1 MIPTKVLIAGAAKGP
16 ICRLKKPIS
25 FWGGVEPTT
34 GTIMDPRHPDRGTTI
49 AGTML
54 VLDSTIG
61 SSSSSAIMLEL
72 LRRDRAPAALVLGRV
87 DAILTLGVIVASEL
101 GYSSIPVVAIT
112 AEDLETLPY
121 EGHLELRADGGL
133 VTA

>member
-1 MIPTKVLIAGAAKGP
+1 MLIAGEASGP
-16 ICRLKKPIS
+16 ICRLAKPIS

-34 GTIMDPRHPDRGTTI
+34 GTIVDPRHPDRGTTI

-61 SSSSSAIMLEL
+61 SSSSSAIILEL
-72 LRRDRAPAALVLGRV
+72 LRHHRAPAALVLGRV

-101 GYSSIPVVAIT
+101 GYTPIPVVRVA
-112 AEDLETLPY
+112 ADDLASLPY
-121 EGHLELRADGGL
+121 QGNLELREDGVL
-133 VTA
+133 IAT

>member
-1 MIPTKVLIAGAAKGP
+1 MQTTVLIPGTASGP
-16 ICRLKKPIS
+16 IRRLKKPIS

-34 GTIMDPRHPDRGTTI
+34 GTIIDPRHPDLGATI

-72 LRRDRAPAALVLGRV
+72 LRHGRAPAALVLGRV
-87 DAILTLGVIVASEL
+87 DAILTLGVIVGSEL
-101 GYSSIPVVAIT
+101 GYAPIPVVEVT
-112 AEDLETLPY
+112 ADDLALLPY
-121 EGHLELRADGGL
+121 QGNLQLREDGLL
-133 VTA
+133 VTT

>member
-1 MIPTKVLIAGAAKGP
+1 MKTTVLIAGEASGP
-16 ICRLKKPIS
+16 ICRLAKPIS

-34 GTIMDPRHPDRGTTI
+34 GTIVDPRHPDRGTNI

-61 SSSSSAIMLEL
+61 SSSSSAIILEL
-72 LRRDRAPAALVLGRV
+72 LRHHRAPAALVLGRV

-101 GYSSIPVVAIT
+101 GYTPIPVVRVA
-112 AEDLETLPY
+112 ADDLASLPY
-121 EGHLELRADGGL
+121 QGNLELREDGVL
-133 VTA
+133 IAT

>member
-1 MIPTKVLIAGAAKGP
+1 METTVLIAGEASGP
-16 ICRLKKPIS
+16 ICRLAKPIS

-34 GTIMDPRHPDRGTTI
+34 GTIVDPRHPDRGTTI

-61 SSSSSAIMLEL
+61 SSSSSAIILEL
-72 LRRDRAPAALVLGRV
+72 LRHRRAPAALVLGRV

-101 GYSSIPVVAIT
+101 GYTPIPVVRVA
-112 AEDLETLPY
+112 ADDLASLPY
-121 EGHLELRADGGL
+121 QGNLELREDGVL
-133 VTA
+133 IAT